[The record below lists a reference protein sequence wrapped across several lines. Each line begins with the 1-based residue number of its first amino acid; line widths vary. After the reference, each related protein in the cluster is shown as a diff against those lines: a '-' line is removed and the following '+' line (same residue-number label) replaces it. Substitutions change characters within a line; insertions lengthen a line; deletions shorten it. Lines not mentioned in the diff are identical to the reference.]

1 MNERFDITEDASL
14 PIADKAAQLE
24 QQPRHTTSRLA
35 LLVVGLIA
43 TCALAF
49 GVLHYVRSSRIEM
62 PPIYGSKHLQSTS
75 AATSSAPAIDE
86 SNYEAELAEIE
97 LDFQESEVELDQSLD
112 AIDAELEAQF
122 DAQ

>member
-1 MNERFDITEDASL
+1 MNERFDITDDASL
-14 PIADKAAQLE
+14 PIADKAAQLA

-43 TCALAF
+43 ACALAL
-49 GVLHYVRSSRIEM
+49 GVASYWRSSYVEM
-62 PPIYGSKHLQSTS
+62 PPTYGIEREEPATTEDSSTS
-75 AATSSAPAIDE
+75 EIDE

-97 LDFQESEVELDQSLD
+97 LDFQESEAELDQSLD
-112 AIDAELEAQF
+112 DIDAELEAQF